1 MDGVGAPGFPVVRAG
16 AGDRPGSA
24 ASAVGVTALYRAHAK
39 GLVRLAVVML
49 GDRHIAE
56 DVVHDAFLGLYRH
69 WERLSDPSR
78 ALPYLRSSVL
88 NGCRSALRKRRT
100 RDSVTAS
107 AGARAAVPL
116 ESAEAWALLGEE
128 HREVLAALK
137 RLPGRQREALVLRF
151 YLDMS
156 EDEIAATMRISR
168 GTVKSATSRGIAALG
183 RQLQERGLSDER

>member
-1 MDGVGAPGFPVVRAG
+1 MDGVGAPGFPVVRADS
-16 AGDRPGSA
+16 GDRPGSA
-24 ASAVGVTALYRAHAK
+24 ASAAGVTALYRAHAK

-69 WERLSDPSR
+69 WGSLSDPSR

-100 RDSVTAS
+100 ADRLTAS
-107 AGARAAVPL
+107 AGAAAAVPP
-116 ESAEAWALLGEE
+116 ESADAWALLGEE

-137 RLPGRQREALVLRF
+137 RLPDRQREALVLRF

-183 RQLQERGLSDER
+183 RQLGKGDSDER

>member
-1 MDGVGAPGFPVVRAG
+1 MEHVDALGFPGVRADSGDAPGP
-16 AGDRPGSA
+16 A
-24 ASAVGVTALYRAHAK
+24 ASAAGVTALYRAHAK

-69 WERLSDPSR
+69 WDSLSDPSR

-88 NGCRSALRKRRT
+88 NGCRSAVRKQRT
-100 RDSVTAS
+100 RDHVTAS
-107 AGARAAVPL
+107 AAARAAVSL
-116 ESAEAWALLGEE
+116 ESAEAWTLLGEE
-128 HREVLAALK
+128 HREVLEALK
-137 RLPGRQREALVLRF
+137 RLPDRQREVLVLRF

-183 RQLQERGLSDER
+183 RQLTRGDSDER

>member
-1 MDGVGAPGFPVVRAG
+1 MDGVDALGFPEARADT
-16 AGDRPGSA
+16 ADNPGSA
-24 ASAVGVTALYRAHAK
+24 ASVAGVTALYRAHAK

-49 GDRHIAE
+49 GDRQIAE

-69 WERLSDPSR
+69 WASLSDPAR

-88 NGCRSALRKRRT
+88 NGCRSALRKQRT

-116 ESAEAWALLGEE
+116 ASAEAWALLDEE
-128 HREVLAALK
+128 HREVLEALK
-137 RLPGRQREALVLRF
+137 RLPDRQREALVLRF

-183 RQLQERGLSDER
+183 RQLNKGDFDER